1 MNRAGATIISQSV
14 FTESHAMAL
23 TVNTNVAS
31 LNAQRNLGSSSSSLQ
46 TSLER
51 LSSGSRINSAKDDA
65 AGLQISNRLTSQ
77 INGLGVA
84 VKNANDG
91 ISLAQTAEGAL
102 QESTSI
108 LQRMRDLAL
117 QSANG
122 GNGDSERKALN
133 DEMVQLKN
141 ELDRISTTTKFG
153 SKSLFDG
160 SFSENIQVGAQ
171 ANETISVKID
181 SFRTTDLGTK
191 GSRDATAASL
201 VAGSAPASLTVA
213 AGGTA
218 ASVQGVGVAETSY
231 GNPATAEFVGST
243 VFAGSI
249 TIDNSNDT
257 MTAQSYA
264 VPFPGPA
271 VVQDIS
277 VPQGTYNT
285 VTDLADAVNAQL
297 LLDYGPGGVTLEAFD
312 NGDGR
317 LGFRMLSPT
326 PTSEFAV
333 GGIFGTFIGSPGIV
347 TADGG
352 PGSLSIDL
360 GGTSQSITLD
370 QNYASAATM
379 AQAIQSQIDGGG
391 LAGRVMVSES
401 GGVLSLQQ
409 TGAFAGEALT
419 VSGDSADEVFGAGRT
434 NTTGTG
440 SDVGGFTIAV
450 GSGSAQT
457 INIDQANYTTLESLA
472 DNINQQ
478 IASNATL
485 VGEVRATVSEGKLQF
500 VTTDKGTDATI
511 TLGALAG
518 NSGLTDLGFTDGAT
532 ASGLDEG
539 ARDASVEQLDI
550 TTAAGAQAAISTIDA
565 ALSEID
571 VTRASLGAI
580 QNRFD
585 STISNLQNVA
595 ENASAARGRIQDT
608 DYATETANLTK
619 NQILQQAGTAILA
632 QANQL
637 PQAVLSLLG

>member
-1 MNRAGATIISQSV
+1 
-14 FTESHAMAL
+14 MAL

-31 LNAQRNLGSSSSSLQ
+31 LNAQRNLGGSSSSLQ

-102 QESTSI
+102 QESTTI

-181 SFRTTDLGTK
+181 SFRASDLGTK

-201 VAGSAPASLTVA
+201 VAGSAPSSLTAA
-213 AGGTA
+213 AGGSA
-218 ASVQGVGVAETSY
+218 ATVQGVGVADTFFST
-231 GNPATAEFVGST
+231 TAVQIAGANDLS
-243 VFAGSI
+243 AGSI
-249 TIDNSNDT
+249 VVGSGDSFSNVSVQVT
-257 MTAQSYA
+257 NAPPESYGRGVQ
-264 VPFPGPA
+264 VPE
-271 VVQDIS
+271 
-277 VPQGTYNT
+277 GTYNT
-285 VTDLADAVNAQL
+285 LAELVEAYNEELESDFGTSAE
-297 LLDYGPGGVTLEAFD
+297 GVLIEAFD
-312 NGDGR
+312 AGNGR
-317 LGFRMLSPT
+317 FGFRMLDPNAQ
-326 PTSEFAV
+326 SELA
-333 GGIFGTFIGSPGIV
+333 FIGAPFEANIVGLSGMFASPS
-347 TADGG
+347 DDSS
-352 PGSLSIDL
+352 SLVIDL
-360 GGTSQSITLD
+360 GGTSQSIALD

-379 AQAIQSQIDGGG
+379 AQAIQSQIDGGSLNG
-391 LAGRVMVSES
+391 LVTVSES

-409 TGAFAGEALT
+409 AGTFGGETLSVTGAA
-419 VSGDSADEVFGAGRT
+419 ADQVFGAGRT
-434 NTTGTG
+434 ETPG
-440 SDVGGFTIAV
+440 SGGAVGGFTLAL
-450 GSGSAQT
+450 GSGTAQT
-457 INIDQANYTTLESLA
+457 INIDQSNYTTLESLA

-478 IASNATL
+478 IANNATL

-500 VTTDKGTDATI
+500 VTTEKGADATI
-511 TLGALAG
+511 TLGVVAG
-518 NSGLTDLGFTDGAT
+518 NSGLTDLGFVDSAT
-532 ASGLDEG
+532 ISGLAEG
-539 ARDASVEQLDI
+539 ARDVSIEQMDI
-550 TTAAGAQAAISTIDA
+550 STVVGAQAAISTIDA
-565 ALSEID
+565 ALSEVD

-608 DYATETANLTK
+608 DYAAETANLTK

>member
-1 MNRAGATIISQSV
+1 
-14 FTESHAMAL
+14 MAL

-117 QSANG
+117 QAANG

-201 VAGSAPASLTVA
+201 VAGSAPASLTV
-213 AGGTA
+213 GGGGASTA
-218 ASVQGVGVAETSY
+218 ASVQGAYVAQTNFST
-231 GNPATAEFVGST
+231 TAAELIGAADLSAGIVVDSSNSSLQVGST
-243 VFAGSI
+243 
-249 TIDNSNDT
+249 TIGFLFTDYWN
-257 MTAQSYA
+257 
-264 VPFPGPA
+264 
-271 VVQDIS
+271 IS
-277 VPQGTYNT
+277 VPEATYNS
-285 VTDLADAVNAQL
+285 VQELADAINQTLDTVYSGAAQ
-297 LLDYGPGGVTLEAFD
+297 VEAFD
-312 NGDGR
+312 DGNGH
-317 LGFRMLSPT
+317 LGVRQLAATGS
-326 PTSEFAV
+326 
-333 GGIFGTFIGSPGIV
+333 GGVYMGAGTFN
-347 TADGG
+347 ADVGASIAYG
-352 PGSLSIDL
+352 YPFDATSSLSIDL
-360 GGTSQSITLD
+360 GGTSQTITLD
-370 QNYASAATM
+370 QQYADGATM
-379 AQAIQSQIDGGG
+379 AAAIQSQINGGSLNG
-391 LAGRVMVSES
+391 LVTVSES

-409 TGAFAGEALT
+409 TGTLGGESLT
-419 VSGDSADEVFGAGRT
+419 VTGAAADKVFGSTRTETPGAG
-434 NTTGTG
+434 GG
-440 SDVGGFTIAV
+440 AGGFTLTL
-450 GSGSAQT
+450 GTGTAQT

-478 IASNATL
+478 IANNATL

-500 VTTDKGTDATI
+500 VTTDKGADATI

-518 NSGLTDLGFTDGAT
+518 NSGLTDLGFTDGAA

-539 ARDASVEQLDI
+539 ARDTSVEQLDI

-608 DYATETANLTK
+608 DYAAETANLTK